1 MHFGGDRIYIYPDN
15 LNAKATLWLWQL
27 RDLAVIGIG
36 LFLPMV
42 LVAAYAFLS
51 IHLDGLSVLDFL
63 SFVVSFYLTEQQL
76 FEWEDP
82 T

>member
-1 MHFGGDRIYIYPDN
+1 M
-15 LNAKATLWLWQL
+15 
-27 RDLAVIGIG
+27 AVIGIGMLIAVLALTQLG

-63 SFVVSFYLTEQQL
+63 SFVVYLTEQQI
-76 FEWEDP
+76 FEWEDQ

>member
-1 MHFGGDRIYIYPDN
+1 M
-15 LNAKATLWLWQL
+15 LALTQL
-27 RDLAVIGIG
+27 G

-42 LVAAYAFLS
+42 LVAAYVFLS

-76 FEWEDP
+76 FEWADP
-82 T
+82 A